1 MNVPMRRYRA
11 GHGRQAYEV
20 RAPGDDAIAW
30 VDALQYLYQAAV
42 ANSEF
47 HGTAHKGLAASLHE
61 NHGPARIIDDGG
73 FGNNGR
79 PRGGR
84 EQQSQENRLIDRE
97 AVVAI
102 VGFID
107 HRNGS
112 GRGVHQLADGDEAIR
127 RTDLAGVWH
136 FDFRAGKLA

>member
-20 RAPGDDAIAW
+20 RAPSDDAIAW
-30 VDALQYLYQAAV
+30 VDTLQYLYQAAV

-47 HGTAHKGLAASLHE
+47 HWTAHKDLAALLHE
-61 NHGPARIIDDGG
+61 NHGPARVIDDGG

-102 VGFID
+102 VCFID
-107 HRNGS
+107 HPNGS
-112 GRGVHQLADGDEAIR
+112 GRGGPQLSAGDEGVRPAGFARVR
-127 RTDLAGVWH
+127 R
-136 FDFRAGKLA
+136 FDFRARKRA